1 MKEHLSQNLL
11 KMTYYVRALELF
23 DLNWGDCDLLQKNKK
38 SWSISYQIIRSCGFM
53 SANIEEGY
61 GRESTK
67 GYLRFLRIARGSAL
81 KTQGWCFKS
90 KHILGD
96 DTSKARMQ
104 MLSEI
109 IGKIS
114 GAITSVKA
122 KIQ

>member
-11 KMTYYVRALELF
+11 KITYYVRALELF
-23 DLNWGDCDLLQKNKK
+23 DLIWGDCGLLQKNKK
-38 SWSISYQIIRSCGFM
+38 SWSISYQIIRSCGSI

-81 KTQGWCFKS
+81 ETQGWCFKS

-96 DTSKARMQ
+96 DISKIRMQ

-114 GAITSVKA
+114 GTITSSKA